1 MSMIFGLTPPPP
13 KTHASCKS
21 PRWQWDK
28 DGQRWVCLV
37 CYTGNP
43 DDWREPEPDN
53 IYAGFI
59 DQPVA
64 YRATGRCMICDAK
77 EARR

>member
-1 MSMIFGLTPPPP
+1 MRQLTLWNEPAPVVHHLIECHYVGGRRRILC
-13 KTHASCKS
+13 TA
-21 PRWQWDK
+21 
-28 DGQRWVCLV
+28 
-37 CYTGNP
+37 NP